1 MDISGWLTGMTFPN
15 DQPLLDVSQAAPSE
29 PPPPRLR
36 QALSELILTDDSVHL
51 YGPVLGNDDF
61 RLEFSNHLKQ
71 FYKSENISQENI
83 GITSGC
89 NEAFAAAISTL
100 ASQGD
105 EIIVPSPWYFNH
117 KMWLDI
123 TGIKTVILDTGEN
136 LTPEYNDLQRLI
148 TKKTKAVVLVTPNNP
163 TGLEYPEFVVS
174 KIFDVCTKAGISLV
188 IDETYKDFDI
198 RTLPPHNLFSKDT
211 WAENFIH
218 LYSFSKVFR
227 LTGHRVGAI
236 ATSRKRLVQVEKF
249 LDTVTICPNQLAQKA
264 AVWGLRNLPDWV
276 SSQRLEIL
284 KRRSLLVKQFKKIE
298 KQGWE
303 LSGIGAYFAYVKHP
317 FNRKSDEVARR
328 LLDDQSILSIPGT
341 LFSLKNSG
349 AGDNHLR
356 IAFANISCSDIV
368 ILIERLKNFRL

>member
-1 MDISGWLTGMTFPN
+1 MDISGWLTGMTFSK

-29 PPPPRLR
+29 PPPPKLR
-36 QALSELILTDDSVHL
+36 QALSELVLTDDSVHL
-51 YGPVLGNDDF
+51 YGPVLGNDDL
-61 RLEFSNHLKQ
+61 RLEFSNHLKH
-71 FYKSENISQENI
+71 FYKSEHIFQENI
-83 GITSGC
+83 GITAGC

-123 TGIKTVILDTGEN
+123 TGIKTVILDTGQD
-136 LTPEYNDLQRLI
+136 LTPKYNELQRLI

-163 TGLEYPEFVVS
+163 TGLEYPECIVS
-174 KIFDVCTKAGISLV
+174 KIFDVCTEAGISLV

-198 RTLPPHNLFSKDT
+198 RSHPPHNLFSKIS

-236 ATSRKRLVQVEKF
+236 ATSHKRLIQIEKF

-264 AVWGLRNLPDWV
+264 AVWGLRHLSDWV
-276 SSQRLEIL
+276 QSQRMGIL
-284 KRRSLLVKQFKKIE
+284 KRRSLLVRQFKKLE

-317 FNRKSDEVARR
+317 FNVKSDEVARR
-328 LLDDQSILSIPGT
+328 LLDEQSILSIPGT
-341 LFSLKNSG
+341 LFSPMNNSM
-349 AGDNHLR
+349 GDTHLR

-368 ILIERLKNFRL
+368 ILTERLENFRL

>member
-51 YGPVLGNDDF
+51 YGPVLGNDDLRF
-61 RLEFSNHLKQ
+61 EFSNHLKQ
-71 FYKSENISQENI
+71 FYKSENISQKNI

-89 NEAFAAAISTL
+89 NEAFAAVISTL

-105 EIIVPSPWYFNH
+105 EIILPSPWYFNH

-136 LTPEYNDLQRLI
+136 LTPEHNDLQGLI

-174 KIFDVCTKAGISLV
+174 KIFDACTEAGISLV

-198 RTLPPHNLFSKDT
+198 RPLPPHNLFSKDT

-236 ATSRKRLVQVEKF
+236 ATSHKRLVQVEKF

-264 AVWGLRNLPDWV
+264 AVWGLRNLSDWV
-276 SSQRLEIL
+276 SFQKLEIL

-341 LFSLKNSG
+341 LFSPKNSG